1 MNDEAKFE
9 DITTRKVMEKSGA
22 LARERYIGA

>member
-9 DITTRKVMEKSGA
+9 DITAWKVMEKSGA
-22 LARERYIGA
+22 LARKRYIES